1 MKRIYLPLSR
11 FLRRALPR
19 LRPYWFHFLTGLRF
33 FRMGRMNKVY
43 GVENIHLGNKVSI
56 GDFCW
61 LEAVDRYGSQQFT
74 PLLELRSGTSL
85 SDAVHISAAT
95 RIVIG
100 ENCLLG
106 SRIYIGDHSHGAGRP
121 DPASLQVPPGQR
133 ALANIAAID
142 IGANCWICD
151 GAVIL
156 AGCRIHSGSV
166 IAANAVVRLQTDE
179 PALIAGN
186 PAKVIHYFR

>member
-19 LRPYWFHFLTGLRF
+19 LRPYWFHCLTGLRF
-33 FRMGRMNKVY
+33 FRMGRMNKIY
-43 GVENIHLGNKVSI
+43 GVENIHLGEKVAI

-61 LEAVDRYGSQQFT
+61 LEAVDRYGSQSFS
-74 PLLELRSGTSL
+74 PRLELRDGTSL
-85 SDAVHISAAT
+85 SDAVHISVVS

-106 SRIYIGDHSHGAGRP
+106 SRIYIGDHSHGTGRP
-121 DPASLQVPPGQR
+121 DAAALALPPGQR
-133 ALANIAAID
+133 PLANIDAII

-156 AGCRIHSGSV
+156 AGSRIHPGSI
-166 IAANAVVRLQTDE
+166 IAANAVVRLQTDQA
-179 PALIAGN
+179 ALIAGN
-186 PAKVIHYFR
+186 PAQVIHYF

>member
-19 LRPYWFHFLTGLRF
+19 LRPCWFHCLTGLRF

-43 GVENIHLGNKVSI
+43 GVENIHLGSRVSI

-61 LEAVDRYGSQQFT
+61 LEAVERYGGQQFA
-74 PLLELRSGTSL
+74 PRLELRAGTSL
-85 SDAVHISAAT
+85 SDAVHISAVA

-106 SRIYIGDHSHGAGRP
+106 SRIYIGDHSHGTGRL
-121 DPASLQVPPGQR
+121 DTASLQTPPGQR
-133 ALANIAAID
+133 PLANIAEID

-156 AGCRIHSGSV
+156 AGSRIHPGSIV
-166 IAANAVVRLQTDE
+166 AANAVVRLQTDE
-179 PALIAGN
+179 AALIAGN